1 MDGIDDRL
9 AAWLER
15 QAVPFVA
22 TAPPRAVSIDGPPAR
37 PLGEPVVR

>member
-22 TAPPRAVSIDGPPAR
+22 TAPPRAVSIAGLPAGPLDA
-37 PLGEPVVR
+37 PVVS